1 MGVWIMAGV
10 TFREAARKKL
20 LWVAL
25 LAGAAFL
32 TLFATGMHFQHK
44 SFESRAVAPFIRY
57 QIVSGFLQV
66 GFYAIDLLVVVITI
80 LTSVDTISGEISS
93 GTIHAMATKPIGRW
107 QILMGKW
114 FGFTGMIAAYVSL
127 LFAGVVAVGY
137 FIGGVLPQ
145 NLIRG
150 ALLIILECLLV
161 LSVTLLSG
169 TWFSTLTNGVVVLGL
184 HGLAFV
190 GGWIEQ
196 IGGFT
201 NSPRLVNLGIVA
213 SLIMPSECLWRRA
226 IFEMQSAVAHS
237 LPFGPFSQAIAPSLA
252 MVGYG
257 AAYLVVSLVLGIWHF
272 QRRDL

>member
-25 LAGAAFL
+25 LAGVAFL

-44 SFESRAVAPFIRY
+44 SFQTRAVAPFVRY
-57 QIVSGFLQV
+57 QLVNGFLQV
-66 GFYAIDLLVVVITI
+66 GFYAIDLLAVVITV

-93 GTIHAMATKPIGRW
+93 GTIQAMATKPIGRW

-114 FGFTGMIAAYVSL
+114 FGFTGMIAVYVAL
-127 LFAGVVAVGY
+127 MLGGVVAVGY

-161 LSVTLLSG
+161 LTVTLLSG

-184 HGLAFV
+184 HGLAFI

-201 NSPRLVNLGIVA
+201 NSPSLVNLGIVS

-226 IFEMQSAVAHS
+226 VFEMQSPVTRA
-237 LPFGPFSQAIAPSLA
+237 LPFGPFSQAIAPSLP
-252 MVGYG
+252 MVGYAG
-257 AAYLVVSLVLGIWHF
+257 AYLVVSLALAILHF
-272 QRRDL
+272 QHRDL

>member
-32 TLFATGMHFQHK
+32 TLFATGMHFQRK

-66 GFYAIDLLVVVITI
+66 GFYAIDLLVVVITV

-127 LFAGVVAVGY
+127 LLAGVVAVGY

-150 ALLIILECLLV
+150 TLLIILECLLV

-184 HGLAFV
+184 HGLAFI
-190 GGWIEQ
+190 GGWMEQ
-196 IGGFT
+196 IGQFA
-201 NSPRLVNLGIVA
+201 NS
-213 SLIMPSECLWRRA
+213 
-226 IFEMQSAVAHS
+226 Q
-237 LPFGPFSQAIAPSLA
+237 
-252 MVGYG
+252 
-257 AAYLVVSLVLGIWHF
+257 
-272 QRRDL
+272 